1 MIFKTHKKTAREV
14 ARETY
19 EVTFARP
26 EGFTFRAGQYTQ
38 IAVPMLAY
46 PDPKGRSR
54 QFSLAS
60 SPNNSAEISVVFRN
74 SLSGFKRTLIE
85 LPEHSPVVV
94 EQGAGSFVIPFSS
107 AMPLVFVAGGVGI
120 APFMSFFRTV
130 SQGGTQISSPIFL
143 LYGNQSPEAAAFR
156 DELSE
161 FAEQYEQFRMKE
173 VHRRLAPELFAAH
186 VAELSPATWFV
197 VGPPGMVM
205 TAVYG
210 LEAAGVRP
218 NSIVTESFYGY

>member
-14 ARETY
+14 AQGTY

-38 IAVPMLAY
+38 IAVPTLAY

-54 QFSLAS
+54 QFSIAS
-60 SPNNSAEISVVFRN
+60 SPNNSTEVSVVFRN

-85 LPEHSPVVV
+85 LPEHAPVVV
-94 EQGAGSFVIPFSS
+94 EQGAGSFLIPFSS
-107 AMPLVFVAGGVGI
+107 AVPLVFVAGGVGI

-130 SQGGTQISSPIFL
+130 SKDAKISSPIFL

-156 DELSE
+156 DELGE
-161 FAEQYEQFRMKE
+161 LTERYEQFRMKE
-173 VHRRLAPELFAAH
+173 VYGRLAPELFTAH

-197 VGPPGMVM
+197 VGPPGMVH

-210 LEAAGVRP
+210 LEAAGVHSG
-218 NSIVTESFYGY
+218 SIVTESFYGY

>member
-26 EGFTFRAGQYTQ
+26 AGFVFRAGQYTQ
-38 IAVPMLAY
+38 IAVPTLAH

-85 LPEHSPVVV
+85 LPENAPVVV
-94 EQGAGSFVIPFSS
+94 EEGAGSFLIPLSS
-107 AMPLVFVAGGVGI
+107 AVPLVFVAGGVGI

-130 SQGGTQISSPIFL
+130 SKDTKISSPIFL
-143 LYGNQSPEAAAFR
+143 LYGNQNPEAAAFR
-156 DELSE
+156 DELHE
-161 FAEQYEQFRMKE
+161 FAEYHEEFCMKE
-173 VHRRLAPELFAAH
+173 VHGPLAPELFAAH